1 MKHTKLQI
9 FLMAGAAFIFL
20 APSTFAQEPH
30 SSEVHTYKQSIYN
43 TGPVLTLQDA
53 IKKAV
58 EASPRLRSAKAELN
72 AARGAEDQAGYWSNP
87 EFAFEA
93 ENIAGSGQYGRTNSA
108 EYTYGLSQK
117 VELGGK
123 RSARKNIARAERE
136 AAYTNLLA
144 ERLNLARDI
153 RIAYSSVLAEAEAL
167 KLAIDQEK
175 QAKGILATVSAR
187 VDAAAEPEIQRSKA
201 EVAYATSVIS
211 REQEERQLKVA
222 KVKLAGLWGGSNL
235 DASLEHAYFFE
246 LRAPRALNVY
256 SEKLD
261 RLPDIQRLNYVKASR
276 KSFLQFEQAQA
287 IPDPRFSLGVRDFR
301 ESGEQAL
308 VFGVSFP
315 IPILH
320 QNGGNIAKAQAE
332 VIRAES
338 DSRQAVLMLEQQLV
352 ENWHNWNSAYL
363 EAEKLKT
370 QLLPIAERAFRL
382 ARAGYEKGKFPY
394 LEVLD
399 AQRTLFDARAQYH
412 NSLKRY
418 HTSLAHVERLTTTV
432 GGES

>member
-1 MKHTKLQI
+1 MKHLKLQTL
-9 FLMAGAAFIFL
+9 LMAGAVFVSQIS
-20 APSTFAQEPH
+20 PVVAQEPH
-30 SSEVHTYKQSIYN
+30 SSKVHTDKKSIF
-43 TGPVLTLQDA
+43 TAGPVLTLPDA
-53 IKKAV
+53 IKKAI
-58 EASPRLRSAKAELN
+58 EASPRLRSARAGLD

-93 ENIAGSGQYGRTNSA
+93 ENIAGSGQFSRTDSA

-136 AAYTNLLA
+136 AARTNLLA
-144 ERLNLARDI
+144 ERLNLARDVH
-153 RIAYSSVLAEAEAL
+153 IAYSSVLAEAEAL
-167 KLAIDQEK
+167 KLATDQEK
-175 QAKGILATVSAR
+175 LAKGILASVSAR

-201 EVAYATSVIS
+201 EVAYATSVIA

-222 KVKLAGLWGGSNL
+222 KVKLAGLWGTSKL
-235 DASLEHAYFFE
+235 DVSLEHAYFFE
-246 LRAPRALNVY
+246 LRAPGSLNIY
-256 SEKLD
+256 REKLD

-276 KSFLQFEQAQA
+276 KSSLKFEQAQA
-287 IPDPRFSLGVRDFR
+287 IPDPRFSFGVRDFR
-301 ESGEQAL
+301 ESGEQAF

-320 QNGGNIAKAQAE
+320 QNGGNIAKAGAE

-352 ENWHNWNSAYL
+352 ESWHNWNSSYL

-370 QLLPIAERAFRL
+370 HLLPIAERAFRL

-399 AQRTLFDARAQYH
+399 AQRTLFNARAQYH

-418 HTSLAHVERLTTTV
+418 HTSLANVERLTTTV

>member
-1 MKHTKLQI
+1 MKHPKFQTM
-9 FLMAGAAFIFL
+9 LMAGVVFL
-20 APSTFAQEPH
+20 SQTPPVTGQEPH
-30 SSEVHTYKQSIYN
+30 SSEVHTNNKSIYS
-43 TGPVLTLQDA
+43 TGPVLTLSGA

-58 EASPRLRSAKAELN
+58 AASPRLKSARAGLD
-72 AARGAEDQAGYWSNP
+72 AARGTEDQAGYWSNP
-87 EFAFEA
+87 EFAFEV
-93 ENIAGSGQYGRTNSA
+93 ENIAGSGQFSRADSA

-117 VELGGK
+117 IELGGK

-136 AAYTNLLA
+136 AARTNLQA

-153 RIAYSSVLAEAEAL
+153 HIAYSSVLAAAEAL

-175 QAKGILATVSAR
+175 LAKGILASVSAR

-201 EVAYATSVIS
+201 EVAYATSVIV

-222 KVKLAGLWGGSNL
+222 KIELAGLWG
-235 DASLEHAYFFE
+235 ASKLGVPLEHAYFFE
-246 LRAPRALNVY
+246 LRAPEALNIY
-256 SEKLD
+256 REKLD
-261 RLPDIQRLNYVKASR
+261 RLPDIQRLNYVKALR
-276 KSFLQFEQAQA
+276 KSSLKFEQAQA

-301 ESGEQAL
+301 ESGEQAF

-320 QNGGNIAKAQAE
+320 QNGGNIAKARAD
-332 VIRAES
+332 VLRAES

-352 ENWHNWNSAYL
+352 ENWHDWNSAYL

-382 ARAGYEKGKFPY
+382 ARVGYEKGKFPY

-418 HTSLAHVERLTTTV
+418 HTSLANVERLTTTV

>member
-1 MKHTKLQI
+1 MKHLKLQTL
-9 FLMAGAAFIFL
+9 LMAGAIFVSQ
-20 APSTFAQEPH
+20 APPVFAQEPH
-30 SSEVHTYKQSIYN
+30 SSKIHTFTKSIYN

-58 EASPRLRSAKAELN
+58 DASPRLRSAKAGLD
-72 AARGAEDQAGYWSNP
+72 AARGAEDQAGYWTNP
-87 EFAFEA
+87 EFAFDA
-93 ENIAGSGQYGRTNSA
+93 ENIAGSGQFGRTNSA

-123 RSARKNIARAERE
+123 RSARKNIARAERK
-136 AAYTNLLA
+136 AARTNLLA

-153 RIAYSSVLAEAEAL
+153 HIAYSLVLSEAESL
-167 KLAIDQEK
+167 KLAVDQEK
-175 QAKGILATVSAR
+175 LAKGILATVSAR

-201 EVAYATSVIS
+201 EVAYATSVIV

-222 KVKLAGLWGGSNL
+222 KVKLAGLWGASKL
-235 DASLEHAYFFE
+235 DVSLEHAYFFE
-246 LRAPRALNVY
+246 LRAPAALKIY
-256 SEKLD
+256 RDKLD

-276 KSFLQFEQAQA
+276 KSTLKFEQAQA
-287 IPDPRFSLGVRDFR
+287 IPDPHFSLGVRDFR
-301 ESGEQAL
+301 ESGEQAF

-320 QNGGNIAKAQAE
+320 QNGGNIAKARAE
-332 VIRAES
+332 VLRAES

-352 ENWHNWNSAYL
+352 ENWHDWNSAYL

-382 ARAGYEKGKFPY
+382 ARSGYEKGKFPY

-418 HTSLAHVERLTTTV
+418 HTSLANVERLTTTV
-432 GGES
+432 GDES